1 MIPWISLTGKDMASV
16 WFAWHI
22 QPFYGESQ
30 RHSIQRA
37 INRTDHGMAM
47 GRVLMRTVLWHD
59 PSTNT
64 IDTWHKLNFVKWLM
78 STAVVVPMVSIC
90 ASSLVGHWLPVPCFI
105 VAFWGRAWRSLN
117 SHLTAF
123 FKSTNNPLA
132 SLMSHW
138 WLHKNPWVSIVYC
151 HEIHHLTML
160 WYGAEACHKMEDMN
174 DIGRNDLVL

>member
-1 MIPWISLTGKDMASV
+1 MWACHMHGDV
-16 WFAWHI
+16 WWLELQKMFLNIEWYREFHWRAKIWPVYDLHGII

-47 GRVLMRTVLWHD
+47 GRILMRTVLWHD
-59 PSTNT
+59 ASTNT

-105 VAFWGRAWRSLN
+105 VAFWGWAWRSLN

-123 FKSTNNPLA
+123 LSQRIT
-132 SLMSHW
+132 H
-138 WLHKNPWVSIVYC
+138 
-151 HEIHHLTML
+151 
-160 WYGAEACHKMEDMN
+160 
-174 DIGRNDLVL
+174 